1 VAPKGALLE
10 LPAHEAEAL
19 LSDGW
24 VKEECRACAAE
35 EHLEL
40 GLEIGSRH
48 LELGLD
54 EGVVPS
60 ATATTPAAAAA
71 AAAQE
76 RGQLGRLGEAR
87 VEVGEAADSLLQGA
101 AQARRRCI

>member
-40 GLEIGSRH
+40 GLG
-48 LELGLD
+48 

-60 ATATTPAAAAA
+60 ATATTPAAAAAA

-101 AQARRRCI
+101 AQARRCI